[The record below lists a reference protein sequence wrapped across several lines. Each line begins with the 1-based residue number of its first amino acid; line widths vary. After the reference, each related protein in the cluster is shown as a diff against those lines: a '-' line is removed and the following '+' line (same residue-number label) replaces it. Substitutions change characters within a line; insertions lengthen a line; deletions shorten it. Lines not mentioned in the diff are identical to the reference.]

1 MDDTKKV
8 AFNLSQLMMME
19 LHRLLQRTHNHY
31 LNCEWTKCFHTL
43 RCIKFNVIQ
52 NLTEDERKELK
63 KVELKTNLRANTKG
77 ELEDL
82 RIITETYHEM
92 IMDFLEAH
100 GYLVKEKEDHKRM
113 F

>member
-19 LHRLLQRTHNHY
+19 LHRLLQRTHDHY
-31 LNCEWTKCFHTL
+31 LNCQWTKCFHTL

-52 NLTEDERKELK
+52 NLTEDERKQLK
-63 KVELKTNLRANTKG
+63 EIELKTNLRAHSREG
-77 ELEDL
+77 LEEL
-82 RIITETYHEM
+82 RISTERYHEM
-92 IMDFLEAH
+92 IMDILEAH
-100 GYLVKEKEDHKRM
+100 GYLVKEREDHKRM

>member
-1 MDDTKKV
+1 M
-8 AFNLSQLMMME
+8 
-19 LHRLLQRTHNHY
+19 
-31 LNCEWTKCFHTL
+31 

>member
-1 MDDTKKV
+1 M
-8 AFNLSQLMMME
+8 
-19 LHRLLQRTHNHY
+19 
-31 LNCEWTKCFHTL
+31 

-63 KVELKTNLRANTKG
+63 EVELKTNLRANTKG

>member
-63 KVELKTNLRANTKG
+63 EVELKTNLRANTKG

-82 RIITETYHEM
+82 RIITETYHEI